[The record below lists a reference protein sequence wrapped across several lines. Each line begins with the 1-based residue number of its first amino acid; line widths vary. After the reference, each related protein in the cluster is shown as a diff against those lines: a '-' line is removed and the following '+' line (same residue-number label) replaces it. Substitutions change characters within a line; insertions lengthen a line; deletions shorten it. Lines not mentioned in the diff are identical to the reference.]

1 MILAD
6 SLAYRMRL
14 AEIERR
20 SFHGKMFACWNQDL
34 VYRGNLVGIDG
45 NLVVEVCAAL
55 AAMEVIERVV

>member
-1 MILAD
+1 MTFAD

-20 SFHGKMFACWNQDL
+20 SFHGKMLACRNQDL

-45 NLVVEVCAAL
+45 NHVVEDCAAL
-55 AAMEVIERVV
+55 AAMQVIERVV